1 MVGRGTE
8 MREGRLSWPHPG
20 QETLFGKPE
29 RGRDTAMDGKRNIR
43 ILAFVYGGYIMRYI
57 YLIVVIPFYGR
68 VLGVTE
74 YGRVL
79 AAMSVMNV
87 IWMLVSYGF
96 TFVGIRDVSRAHSK
110 GEHNAIFSLHLSARL
125 LTALLGGLVG
135 VSATF
140 FSPVLSGRP
149 VIGILAT
156 ALGIVSGL
164 NLGWLFQGRHRFRT
178 PITLEVVGFALSLML
193 IFSFVHSPADS
204 AWVVGSLLLAGVCST
219 GIAYFLT
226 VADIGLPRI
235 SGRGIKSLVRGSTML
250 FCYSTGS
257 VVLTASSTY
266 LLTLLSTPSQVGYY
280 GAAERFATIG
290 LSLMGPAGQVFIPTI
305 SRQLAQGDH
314 DGARAT
320 TWRGAALL
328 LSYGL
333 FALCGALLL
342 SPLLLPMILGQA
354 FTPGAHV
361 LQRLAWMFP
370 FAAFNQFVG
379 FYVFVPRQKDRLLA
393 IAGLMSGLANLTGAL
408 YLAPRYGAMGMALAR
423 VMGEA
428 TLSLSLMCLACQA
441 GLLTVIFRR
450 PARVLV
456 KGTLQAVRARDGERL

>member
-193 IFSFVHSPADS
+193 IFSFVHRFRLGGGKPATRWRLLNRHRVLLDGGGHRLAS
-204 AWVVGSLLLAGVCST
+204 DQRTGHQIVGAWL
-219 GIAYFLT
+219 
-226 VADIGLPRI
+226 
-235 SGRGIKSLVRGSTML
+235 
-250 FCYSTGS
+250 
-257 VVLTASSTY
+257 
-266 LLTLLSTPSQVGYY
+266 
-280 GAAERFATIG
+280 
-290 LSLMGPAGQVFIPTI
+290 
-305 SRQLAQGDH
+305 DH
-314 DGARAT
+314 
-320 TWRGAALL
+320 ALL
-328 LSYGL
+328 LLHRLSRIDGVFDL
-333 FALCGALLL
+333 SAHTVVNSFA
-342 SPLLLPMILGQA
+342 S
-354 FTPGAHV
+354 
-361 LQRLAWMFP
+361 
-370 FAAFNQFVG
+370 
-379 FYVFVPRQKDRLLA
+379 
-393 IAGLMSGLANLTGAL
+393 
-408 YLAPRYGAMGMALAR
+408 
-423 VMGEA
+423 
-428 TLSLSLMCLACQA
+428 
-441 GLLTVIFRR
+441 
-450 PARVLV
+450 RVL
-456 KGTLQAVRARDGERL
+456 RCR

>member
-1 MVGRGTE
+1 
-8 MREGRLSWPHPG
+8 
-20 QETLFGKPE
+20 
-29 RGRDTAMDGKRNIR
+29 MDGKRSIR

-96 TFVGIRDVSRAHSK
+96 TFVGIRDVSKRQSR

-140 FSPVLSGRP
+140 FSPVLSERP
-149 VIGILAT
+149 AIGFLAT

-178 PITLEVVGFALSLML
+178 PIVLEVVGFALSLVL
-193 IFSFVHSPADS
+193 IFSLVHSPADS
-204 AWVVGSLLLAGVCST
+204 AWVVGSLLLAGVFST
-219 GIAYFLT
+219 GIAYGLT

-235 SGRGIKSLVRGSTML
+235 SGRGINQLVRSSTML

-305 SRQLAQGDH
+305 SRQLAMGDH

-320 TWRGAALL
+320 TCRGAALL

-342 SPLLLPMILGQA
+342 SPFLLPMILGAA

-361 LQRLAWMFP
+361 LQRLAWIFP

-393 IAGLMSGLANLTGAL
+393 TAGLMSALANLAGAL

-428 TLSLSLMCLACQA
+428 TLSLSLMCLAFRA
-441 GLLTVIFRR
+441 GLLTVVFRR
-450 PARVLV
+450 PVRVLA
-456 KGTLQAVRARDGERL
+456 GGSLQAERASDGDRL